1 VPGRRVVLITGATP
15 YLGGPCT
22 WRPLREAA
30 PDLAFVEI
38 DPLDFA
44 DAPDLTEACR
54 HAVLC
59 AARDARAVVAHYTAA
74 KPAIE
79 ALAQMA
85 EALPVLLL
93 SPLLLRRSA
102 PPLSAV
108 RAVIE
113 TRLGGRLLAWL
124 AHSKSTRLSSDRQY
138 LKKQLLMF
146 VDEVNLTDALFE
158 EAAGRAKDPRTA
170 RSVERVA
177 QIFLEITNPID
188 PEVDA
193 KVYRRTV
200 LLGTSP
206 LDRKTAARMP
216 ATTLPNVRG
225 AAMIEA
231 PQAVVQ
237 ALRKMLT
244 TPVNP

>member
-1 VPGRRVVLITGATP
+1 MLITGATP
-15 YLGGPCT
+15 YLGGPWT

-30 PDLAFVEI
+30 PDLSFVEI

-44 DAPDLTEACR
+44 DAPDLNGACR
-54 HAVLC
+54 RAVLR
-59 AARDARAVVAHYTAA
+59 AARDSDAVVAHYTAA

-79 ALAQMA
+79 ALAQMP
-85 EALPVLLL
+85 EAPPLLLL
-93 SPLLLRRSA
+93 SPLLVRRST
-102 PPLSAV
+102 PPLSAM

-113 TRLGGRLLAWL
+113 TRLGGRLLASL
-124 AHSKSTRLSSDRQY
+124 AHSKSSRLSSDRQY

-146 VDEVNLTDALFE
+146 LDEAHLTDALFE
-158 EAAGRAKDPRTA
+158 EATARAKDSRTT

-188 PEVDA
+188 PEIDA
-193 KVYRRTV
+193 KVNGRTV
-200 LLGTSP
+200 LLGTSR
-206 LDRKTAARMP
+206 LDRKMATRIP

-225 AAMIEA
+225 APMIEA
-231 PQAVVQ
+231 PQVVAQ

-244 TPVNP
+244 MPVNR